1 MVTCFATELQFRK
14 VYPLDPSCSV
24 EAGKAWRAKI
34 DESSE
39 IFSSDRSTS
48 STPSFADVV
57 SHGDLFRT
65 DSDAIMSHEKVIR
78 RPKKHDL
85 KDKNIMDVG
94 LTICK
99 CECCAEQTTP
109 IFKMKKIQSSKGSLV
124 ELHPQSQLSPR
135 GGTSLE
141 RP

>member
-14 VYPLDPSCSV
+14 VYPLDPSCRV

-65 DSDAIMSHEKVIR
+65 DSDAIMPHEKVKSR
-78 RPKKHDL
+78 DKKH
-85 KDKNIMDVG
+85 KFKNRTIMIVG

-109 IFKMKKIQSSKGSLV
+109 IFEMKKIQSSKGSLV
-124 ELHPQSQLSPR
+124 GLHPQSQLSPR

>member
-1 MVTCFATELQFRK
+1 MVTCFDTELQFRK
-14 VYPLDPSCSV
+14 VCPLDPSCNV

-34 DESSE
+34 AESSE
-39 IFSSDRSTS
+39 IFSSDRSTN

-65 DSDAIMSHEKVIR
+65 DSDAIMPHERAKR
-78 RPKKHDL
+78 KHNL
-85 KDKNIMDVG
+85 KRKTIVMVG

-109 IFKMKKIQSSKGSLV
+109 IY
-124 ELHPQSQLSPR
+124 
-135 GGTSLE
+135 
-141 RP
+141 